1 MRTDLSGKI
10 ALVVDQGGL
19 FLPVAR
25 RLARNGFGRV
35 FYYQPWEE
43 GFSKIYKAITGDG
56 YNDLERCEDIW
67 EVKDDVDCF
76 VFPDVGMAGLQLEL
90 EAQGKRVWGS
100 RKAVDLE
107 LDRPLFLKTLA
118 ELGLDVPKHVEII
131 GINKLRQHLAER
143 EDVYIKI
150 SKYRGMLETCH
161 WRSWELDK
169 WLLDAWAVKF
179 GPIGDRFP
187 FLVFDAID
195 TPLEIGGDT
204 YCVDGEW
211 PALMLN
217 GIEAK
222 DKSYFS
228 SVTKREDMPEEVLHI
243 LEAFGPVLGK
253 DRYRN
258 EFSMEARVTDT
269 EVFFID
275 PTCRGGLPSTGSQ
288 LELWD
293 NFPQIVWHGA
303 GGEMIDPD
311 PAAQFSMECAL
322 TMKGDPSSWSITDVP
337 DELKDAMK
345 LAGCCEVDGRT
356 CFPPDE
362 SHEGSIGWLVATGD
376 TPKETLGE
384 IKRLEAMLPDG
395 VSAHI
400 EAIADVIRE
409 VHQAQ
414 EDGIPFGDQPV
425 PEPAAVVEGSD

>member
-1 MRTDLSGKI
+1 MMSDDLSSKT
-10 ALVVDQGGL
+10 ALVCDQGGL
-19 FLPVAR
+19 FLPVAL

-35 FYYQPWEE
+35 LYYQPWEE

-56 YNDLERCEDIW
+56 YADLERCEDIW
-67 EVKDDVDCF
+67 EVKDQVDCF
-76 VFPDVGMAGLQLEL
+76 VFPDVGMVGLQLEL
-90 EAQGKRVWGS
+90 EAQGERVWGS
-100 RKAVDLE
+100 RKAANLE
-107 LDRPLFLKTLA
+107 LDRPLFLKTLD
-118 ELGLDVPKHVEII
+118 ELGLDVPKHETVI
-131 GINKLRQHLAER
+131 GLDQLREHLRER

-161 WRSWELDK
+161 WRSWDQDK
-169 WLLDAWAVKF
+169 WLLDAWAMKF
-179 GPIGDRFP
+179 GPIGERFP

-211 PALMLN
+211 PSLMLN

-222 DKSYFS
+222 DKGYFAA
-228 SVTKREDMPEEVLHI
+228 VTKREDMPEEVLHI

-269 EVFFID
+269 DVFFID

-288 LELWD
+288 LELWE

-303 GGEMIDPD
+303 GGDLIDPE

-322 TMKGDPSSWSITDVP
+322 TMKGPAEAWSITEVP
-337 DELKDAMK
+337 EELKSAMK
-345 LAGCCEVDGRT
+345 LSGCCEVEGQT

-376 TPKETLGE
+376 TPQKTLDE
-384 IKRLEAMLPDG
+384 MKRLVELLPDG

-414 EDGIPFGDQPV
+414 ADDIHITDEKV
-425 PEPAAVVEGSD
+425 PEPAAVVES